1 MLRSL
6 KHRFRWL
13 RRLLGIGIDAPK
25 VPVGRVVPDYLKVGA
40 GIFLGC
46 VLTALGF
53 GVTRWLAP
61 AAEERGFKPG
71 VFSVRDG
78 GQKKVEESVK
88 QGLLQQIADLEA
100 KNSRLQERLTFYERM
115 KGGALP
121 ESPGAVPNGD
131 LPKIARVSVKPGAGG
146 KGVYAYEFVIQRGP
160 GGAKGEFRG
169 RLRLAIKLNQGGKD
183 AMIFYPSP
191 GNQATSKEFLI
202 VVKRFVRVRG
212 AFRVPETAAISS
224 VDVQILDGDTV
235 MIHQEVGL

>member
-13 RRLLGIGIDAPK
+13 RRLLGIGIDAPT
-25 VPVGRVVPDYLKVGA
+25 VTVGRVVPDYLKVGVGVCVGCALTVA
-40 GIFLGC
+40 GVG
-46 VLTALGF
+46 AA
-53 GVTRWLAP
+53 RWWAP
-61 AAEERGFKPG
+61 VAEGKAVG
-71 VFSVRDG
+71 SSVFSVRDG

-121 ESPGAVPNGD
+121 DAPGSVPDNA

-146 KGVYAYEFVIQRGP
+146 KGVYVYEFVVQRGAGP
-160 GGAKGEFRG
+160 AKGEFRG

-191 GNQATSKEFLI
+191 GDQAASKEFLI

-212 AFRVPETAAISS
+212 AFRVPDAAAISS